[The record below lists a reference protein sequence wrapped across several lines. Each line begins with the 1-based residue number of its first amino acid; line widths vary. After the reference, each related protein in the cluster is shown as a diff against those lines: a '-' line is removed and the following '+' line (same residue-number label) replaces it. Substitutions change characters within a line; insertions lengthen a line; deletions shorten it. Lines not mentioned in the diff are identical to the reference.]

1 MTEQQRIPARH
12 SGYGHQWPHLKPVCS
27 LLAGLLA
34 LAVGAGEFAY
44 QFKRRWTPLQRLYF
58 SAYFQTAH
66 LAQTRNRALRPPRII
81 PVLVVI
87 FPRGTR
93 LAVDSDLSVVPA
105 FPGAAPSEFRFVLSL
120 PARQAGA
127 RGLAWQ
133 PLRFDDEWI
142 HAWLARTVYADHSLW
157 QLWRDAW
164 YTCLLLVALLLPPAI
179 RQDRENAWKRH
190 LGRVLKGTNLTTRS
204 DFHQRTG
211 HHTGVGFRTK
221 GISSRWEFF
230 FMSRKERSVVRVA
243 RQNESQHF
251 LMLGDSGAGKSSLI
265 RQLLMQ
271 IQNRGQ
277 TAVVYDPAREYLPQ
291 FLNEERGDV
300 VLNPLDTRMPY
311 WNPADEI
318 LNPLEAEAIA
328 KSLFPDREH
337 TNPFFIDSPRKILA
351 HLLLY
356 RPTPQ
361 QLCQWIAH
369 ADPEIDS
376 RIVGT
381 PFELVLSKRSP
392 NQRDGVLGMLEK
404 PASVF
409 RLIPSPEGR
418 RHWNATRWA
427 EKRTG
432 WVFLTSTPPT
442 REALK
447 PLISLWLDLIILRL
461 TSQTGYNQPPA
472 WVIADEVATLETL
485 PNLPM
490 ALAESRKSNTRM
502 VLGLQG
508 RSQMEENYGKGAEA
522 MLSQPRTKFYLR
534 TSEPRAAEWISKSIG
549 EVDIEHLREGRTS
562 GDLGL
567 NTSKNAS
574 VDSRVE
580 PAILPSEIENLEDLR
595 GFFQTPGF
603 TLWLEFAL
611 VKARNRHPDLIER
624 TDWQFYLPNPSAKT
638 PPFADDGPEAEEP
651 SGDASVVR
659 NRGGES
665 EEEPDDTAES
675 RSLMQ
680 PD

>member
-1 MTEQQRIPARH
+1 MTQQQRIPARH
-12 SGYGHQWPHLKPVCS
+12 PGYGHQWPRLRPVRS
-27 LLAGLLA
+27 LLVVVLA

-58 SAYFQTAH
+58 PAYFQTTH
-66 LAQTRNRALRPPRII
+66 LVETRNRALRPPRIV

-87 FPRGTR
+87 FPRGFR
-93 LAVDSDLSVVPA
+93 LAVDSDLIVIPA
-105 FPGAAPSEFRFVLSL
+105 FPGEPTSKLRFVLSV
-120 PARQAGA
+120 PARQGGA
-127 RGLAWQ
+127 VSLTWQ
-133 PLRFDDEWI
+133 TLRFDDEWI
-142 HAWLARTVYADHSLW
+142 HAWLAHAVYRDDSLW

-164 YTCLLLVALLLPPAI
+164 YTCLLLLAVLLPSAI
-179 RQDRENAWKRH
+179 RQDKDNAWKRH
-190 LGRVLKGTNLTTRS
+190 LGRVLKGTNLTTRGE
-204 DFHQRTG
+204 FHQRTR
-211 HHTGVGFRTK
+211 HHTGVGWRTK
-221 GISSRWEFF
+221 SVPSRWEFF

-361 QLCQWIAH
+361 QLCQWIAR

-381 PFELVLSKRSP
+381 QFELVLSKRSP

-418 RHWNATRWA
+418 RHWTATNWA
-427 EKRTG
+427 KKRTG

-447 PLISLWLDLIILRL
+447 PLISLWLDFIILRL
-461 TSQTGYNQPPA
+461 TSQTDHDQPPA
-472 WVIADEVATLETL
+472 WVIADEVASLETL

-508 RSQMEENYGKGAEA
+508 RSQLEENYGKGAEA

-580 PAILPSEIENLEDLR
+580 PAVLPSEIENLENLR

-611 VKARNRHPDLIER
+611 VKARNRHPALIER
-624 TDWQFYLPNPSAKT
+624 TDWQFFLPT
-638 PPFADDGPEAEEP
+638 PGPPAASFADDGPDADEP
-651 SGDASVVR
+651 SGDARVVR
-659 NRGGES
+659 HRGGQN
-665 EEEPDDTAES
+665 EEDSDEAGES